1 MKPWRTALTLV
12 VAFVVLVGSASL
24 VVARIMMAPVP
35 GDKVVYTALFTDVSG
50 LYAGDSVRVA
60 GVAVGKIESVEL
72 DGGTAQVRFSAQAD
86 RPLDATTRIA
96 VRYQNLVG
104 QRYLEVIRTPDATA
118 RQDPSEPIPTTRT
131 VPSFD
136 VTELFNGI
144 APLIGEIDPA
154 ILNKFAGN
162 VGLLLQGDG
171 RGLGP
176 AADAVDEIVSL
187 VKRRDV
193 VLLGLVDNISTLA
206 EQIEGRSGRVAE
218 LVTQLNSS
226 IMQFT
231 TRIATVIESLDYGDR
246 VLVPLVDLVE
256 TLQGSYDSNYG
267 PLDAFFH
274 RVVPFSPQLLQGLE
288 AIPGLLSG
296 MNDGMTR
303 NAAATYHCAGGRLD
317 LPVITNLLIGG
328 REVVV
333 CR

>member
-1 MKPWRTALTLV
+1 MKPWRTALALV
-12 VAFVVLVGSASL
+12 LAFLVLVGSAMF

-60 GVAVGKIESVEL
+60 GVAVGKVESVEL
-72 DGGTAQVRFSAQAD
+72 ADGSAQVRFSAQAD
-86 RPLDATTRIA
+86 RPIDANTRIA

-104 QRYLEVIRTPDATA
+104 QRYLELLRTPGATG
-118 RQDPSEPIPTTRT
+118 RQDPADAIPTSRT
-131 VPSFD
+131 VPSYD

-144 APLIGEIDPA
+144 APLIGDIDPA
-154 ILNKFAGN
+154 ILNRFAHN

-176 AADAVDEIVSL
+176 AADAISEIVSL

-206 EQIEGRSGRVAE
+206 EQIEGKSGRVAE
-218 LVTQLNSS
+218 LVIQLNSS

-231 TRIATVIESLDYGDR
+231 TRIAMVKESLSYGDR

-256 TLQGSYDSNYG
+256 TLQGSYDSHYG
-267 PLDAFFH
+267 PLDAFFQ
-274 RVVPFSPQLLQGLE
+274 RVVPFSPQLLQILE
-288 AIPGLLSG
+288 AVPGLLSG
-296 MNDGMTR
+296 LNAGMARSAT
-303 NAAATYHCAGGRLD
+303 ATYRCTNGRLD
-317 LPVITNLLIGG
+317 LPAITRVLIGG